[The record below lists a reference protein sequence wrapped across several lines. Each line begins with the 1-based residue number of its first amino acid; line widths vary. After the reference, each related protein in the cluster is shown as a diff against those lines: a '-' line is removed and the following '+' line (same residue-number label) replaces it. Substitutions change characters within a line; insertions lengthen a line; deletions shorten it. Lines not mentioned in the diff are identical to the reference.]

1 MEYNDVIYFAETWGL
16 LILATMFGIAI
27 VYAFWP
33 GNSKKFEH
41 AANLPLEDDD
51 QLNEEKHHG

>member
-1 MEYNDVIYFAETWGL
+1 MEYKDVIYFSETWGL
-16 LILATMFGIAI
+16 LILASMFGAAI

-33 GNSKKFEH
+33 GNSEKFEH

-51 QLNEEKHHG
+51 QLNEEADNG